1 MWYRFPTEAASRGA
15 PRRPFGA
22 GGDDPTGR
30 WYARRCYQQ

>member
-1 MWYRFPTEAASRGA
+1 MSGRSPIEAAARG